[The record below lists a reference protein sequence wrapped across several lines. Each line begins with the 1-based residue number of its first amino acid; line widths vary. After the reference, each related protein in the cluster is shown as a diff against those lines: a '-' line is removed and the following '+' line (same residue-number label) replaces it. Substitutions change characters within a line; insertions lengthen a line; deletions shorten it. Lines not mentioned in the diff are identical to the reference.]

1 MRQGDKIKKEE
12 NQKKNANRKKEIN
25 EVTGRRQAGIER
37 SRSSSRRSG
46 GVVKDVRIM

>member
-25 EVTGRRQAGIER
+25 EVTGRRQAGTER
-37 SRSSSRRSG
+37 SRSRRSG